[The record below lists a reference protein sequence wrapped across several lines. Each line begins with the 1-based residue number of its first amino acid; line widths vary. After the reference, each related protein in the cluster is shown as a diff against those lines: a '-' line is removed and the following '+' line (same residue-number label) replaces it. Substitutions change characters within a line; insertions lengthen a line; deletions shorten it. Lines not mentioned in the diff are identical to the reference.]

1 MVMMIISIKI
11 IKIFNKSLIKPLILL
26 SENSTIS
33 CYPDI
38 WKRSNIPVYKKSDKK
53 LVKNFHP
60 TAPLRISGKI
70 IGKIN
75 LQ

>member
-38 WKRSNIPVYKKSDKK
+38 WKRSNIPVYKKSNKQ